1 MKEKVILHCDM
12 NNFYASVELL
22 ERPDLKNKPVAVSG
36 NPKKRH
42 GIILAKN
49 QIAKAQGV
57 NTAET
62 IWQAKKKCPDLV
74 LLPPHMSK
82 YKHYSKLINRIYL
95 EYTDMVEPFSID
107 ESWLDVTGSLKLFG
121 GGKTIADT
129 IRHRIFKELG
139 LMLSAGVS
147 FNKIFAKMGSE
158 YKKPFCTTVISRE
171 NFKKI
176 LWPMKVGQLFGIGK
190 ASGDKL
196 NAAGIHTIGDL
207 AKAPETVISFLLGKT
222 GLISKH
228 NAMGLND
235 DPVSDFFEI
244 DNLKSLSHGI
254 TFTRNLKSEEDIK
267 TALKGLS
274 DKVAFRLRKHC
285 LQGSV
290 IKIYIKNT
298 EFETISRQK
307 KISFNTNLS
316 KDIYDVALALLK
328 EHWDIKIPI
337 RLLTVTVADLT
348 KEKDYIQ
355 LTLFDN
361 DRSQQDLEKTIDDIR
376 NAYGSDSIT
385 YGSIIDNDLGVST
398 NYHLLE
404 EDDDDR

>member
-1 MKEKVILHCDM
+1 M
-12 NNFYASVELL
+12 
-22 ERPDLKNKPVAVSG
+22 
-36 NPKKRH
+36 
-42 GIILAKN
+42 
-49 QIAKAQGV
+49 
-57 NTAET
+57 
-62 IWQAKKKCPDLV
+62 
-74 LLPPHMSK
+74 
-82 YKHYSKLINRIYL
+82 
-95 EYTDMVEPFSID
+95 
-107 ESWLDVTGSLKLFG
+107 
-121 GGKTIADT
+121 
-129 IRHRIFKELG
+129 
-139 LMLSAGVS
+139 
-147 FNKIFAKMGSE
+147 
-158 YKKPFCTTVISRE
+158 
-171 NFKKI
+171 
-176 LWPMKVGQLFGIGK
+176 
-190 ASGDKL
+190 
-196 NAAGIHTIGDL
+196 
-207 AKAPETVISFLLGKT
+207 
-222 GLISKH
+222 
-228 NAMGLND
+228 
-235 DPVSDFFEI
+235 
-244 DNLKSLSHGI
+244 
-254 TFTRNLKSEEDIK
+254 KSEEDIK